1 MVRQVNC
8 VEACHLS
15 RLVGYHFFN
24 QRRKMCTIRTYLAR
38 KMIQGIIIRR
48 NIKMDKYTLQ
58 SLHKY
63 IKDGGADCEARE
75 TGRGVTQ
82 T

>member
-1 MVRQVNC
+1 MNC
-8 VEACHLS
+8 VVACTLEPPG
-15 RLVGYHFFN
+15 RLTLFN
-24 QRRKMCTIRTYLAR
+24 RGSQIFYLDNSYLAR